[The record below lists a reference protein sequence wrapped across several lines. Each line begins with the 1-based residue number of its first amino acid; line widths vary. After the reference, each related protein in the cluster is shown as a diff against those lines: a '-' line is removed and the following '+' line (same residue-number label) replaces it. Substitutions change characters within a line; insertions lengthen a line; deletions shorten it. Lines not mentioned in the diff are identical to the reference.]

1 MPYNPNAA
9 PKPEPRTFKN
19 IGKCVAN
26 RIISLATAVADGVMR
41 ELPDGEDAGAPY
53 WDLRYEALDAVL
65 DTGGAYTIRSG
76 CKLFTKEG
84 KIQDNTQRPF
94 QIGKAFAG
102 LGIDVFPGDPN
113 GEFDGWCM
121 SKGHEAIGVNP
132 NAANIIGN
140 AFSLEKP
147 GFDKSNDKDRNRFAA
162 PLPTAELGNAFVFTG
177 EQNVIPTQ
185 QGSGANEAGEQAPAP
200 ANFVDIL
207 TTESALTSVIAAI
220 SGKPVA
226 NLDDALFSAGI
237 RHQFQINGESV
248 MGAAA
253 AGTLAA
259 TLEQA
264 GKITVVDGVVAFAS
278 AVGVPQSGA

>member
-1 MPYNPNAA
+1 MTYNPSSA

-26 RIISLATAVADGVMR
+26 RIISLQTAVAEGVMR

-94 QIGKAFAG
+94 QIGKAYAG
-102 LGIDVFPGDPN
+102 LGIDVFPGDPD
-113 GEFDGWCM
+113 GSFDAWCAAH
-121 SKGHEAIGVNP
+121 GQDTIGANP
-132 NAANIIGN
+132 NAANIVGN

-147 GFDKSNDKDRNRFAA
+147 GVDRDNPKDRNRFAA
-162 PLPTAELGNAFVFTG
+162 PLPTAELGADYVFTG
-177 EQNVIPTQ
+177 TQNVIPTQ
-185 QGSGANEAGEQAPAP
+185 QGGGGNEAGEQAPAT

-207 TTESALTSVIAAI
+207 TTESALASVVAAI
-220 SGKPVA
+220 TGKPVSA
-226 NLDDALFSAGI
+226 LDDALLSAGI
-237 RHQFQINGESV
+237 SHQFQINGESV

-264 GKITVVDGVVAFAS
+264 GKISVADGLVA
-278 AVGVPQSGA
+278 